1 MIKVTVF
8 DNIDVM
14 RSVYPSANDSTRI
27 AWAQENENKCGYCVF
42 SADGEILEI
51 NDSDN
56 VSELLVRSALNYLD
70 LRNVK
75 RGICRSA
82 RLVPFLLALGFS
94 EKDGTAEVFIPDF
107 FKPCCSKNSK
117 K

>member
-1 MIKVTVF
+1 MF

-14 RSVYPSANDSTRI
+14 RSVYPSADDGTRI

-70 LRNVK
+70 LRNVQ
-75 RGICRSA
+75 RGICRVSLA
-82 RLVPFLLALGFS
+82 AGILVSLPAFCGFS
-94 EKDGTAEVFIPDF
+94 CICAMSNLLMLAF
-107 FKPCCSKNSK
+107 S
-117 K
+117 

>member
-1 MIKVTVF
+1 
-8 DNIDVM
+8 M

-56 VSELLVRSALNYLD
+56 VSELLVRA
-70 LRNVK
+70 
-75 RGICRSA
+75 
-82 RLVPFLLALGFS
+82 
-94 EKDGTAEVFIPDF
+94 
-107 FKPCCSKNSK
+107 
-117 K
+117 

>member
-14 RSVYPSANDSTRI
+14 RSVYPSADDGTRI

-70 LRNVK
+70 LRNVQ
-75 RGICRSA
+75 RGICRVSPA
-82 RLVPFLLALGFS
+82 AGTLVSLPAFCGFS
-94 EKDGTAEVFIPDF
+94 CICAMSNLLMLAF
-107 FKPCCSKNSK
+107 S
-117 K
+117 